1 MLKDERSYYNRKLM
15 TRTLKSELKNNSK
28 MSAGNFINSFA
39 NNGLG
44 DVLGEVMN
52 EYASESSS
60 NSLNEKMSAED
71 AEKLK
76 RRLEEKYSGKKKKAD
91 ENQNQI
97 SEESAENQVLSK
109 PVEKVQKKEDF
120 SVENMNAEKLRNA
133 VIWSEILGE
142 PACKRRRSRR
152 R

>member
-1 MLKDERSYYNRKLM
+1 
-15 TRTLKSELKNNSK
+15 
-28 MSAGNFINSFA
+28 
-39 NNGLG
+39 
-44 DVLGEVMN
+44 MN

-76 RRLEEKYSGKKKKAD
+76 RRLEEKYSGKKKKKGKKKKAD
-91 ENQNQI
+91 ENQNQNQI

>member
-1 MLKDERSYYNRKLM
+1 MLNDERSYYNRKLM
-15 TRTLKSELKNNSK
+15 TRSLKYELKNNSK
-28 MSAGNFINSFA
+28 LSAENNKNSK
-39 NNGLG
+39 
-44 DVLGEVMN
+44 N
-52 EYASESSS
+52 EYSSASSG

-76 RRLEEKYSGKKKKAD
+76 RRLEEKYSGKKKKNKKKKAD
-91 ENQNQI
+91 EKQNQV
-97 SEESAENQVLSK
+97 SEEAAENKVLPE
-109 PVEKVQKKEDF
+109 PVVKVQKKEEF
-120 SVENMNAEKLRNA
+120 SVENMTAEKLRNA